1 MALFRVTYDATL
13 RFAIPLD
20 ELLGHSSLV
29 VEVEAESFEEAEDLA
44 GPIADNADEDLM
56 HLGDGKL
63 LPHGVI
69 VTVLTKYSTRNL
81 ETDEELLH

>member
-1 MALFRVTYDATL
+1 MKKAT
-13 RFAIPLD
+13 RFKVV
-20 ELLGHSSLV
+20 SLNFSWHQP
-29 VEVEAESFEEAEDLA
+29 VEAESFEEAEDLA

-81 ETDEELLH
+81 ETVEELRH